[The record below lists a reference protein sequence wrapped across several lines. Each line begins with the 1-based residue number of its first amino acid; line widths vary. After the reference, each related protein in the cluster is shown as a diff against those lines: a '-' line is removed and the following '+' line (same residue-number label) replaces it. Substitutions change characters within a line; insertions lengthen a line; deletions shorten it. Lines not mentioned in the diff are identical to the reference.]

1 MYRILLGLLL
11 CAAVAAQAGQL
22 YRWVDAQGRVSYSDQ
37 PPPAN
42 AKKFTTVSGKANVVE
57 VDKESYATRQAKK
70 LSPVVLYATA
80 CGQFCDQAAEFLKL
94 RHVPY
99 TTKDPSKELEIALE
113 LKKLTGAT
121 DVPVLA
127 VGGSF
132 QKGFDTASW
141 NRLLDAANYPK

>member
-1 MYRILLGLLL
+1 MYRILLGVLLL
-11 CAAVAAQAGQL
+11 SAAVAQAGQL
-22 YRWVDAQGRVSYSDQ
+22 YRWVDDKGRVSYSDQ
-37 PPPAN
+37 PPPASV
-42 AKKFTTVSGKANVVE
+42 KKVTTVSGKANVVE

-80 CGQFCDQAAEFLKL
+80 CGQFCDQAADFLKQ
-94 RHVPY
+94 RHVPHA
-99 TTKDPSKELEIALE
+99 TKDPSKDLEIALE

-132 QKGFDTASW
+132 QKGFDAESW
-141 NRLLDAANYPK
+141 NRMLDAANYPK